1 MILDSFL
8 RGLHSDRK
16 LDLSAFYSLPTDE
29 KDLERAIQ
37 HLYPLELTCDE
48 SQFQRPNPT
57 ALTFQPRVI
66 RDAAAAARLR
76 IQDNGEEER
85 S

>member
-29 KDLERAIQ
+29 KDLKGNQVTLIYLNRTIWSTR
-37 HLYPLELTCDE
+37 LKTGVV
-48 SQFQRPNPT
+48 
-57 ALTFQPRVI
+57 PR
-66 RDAAAAARLR
+66 L
-76 IQDNGEEER
+76 
-85 S
+85 